1 MDKQEGIDW
10 CLVREQMDEWIA
22 DQEAAGAVW
31 IEPEAVVERMAEVV
45 EAQLQQQRA
54 S

>member
-1 MDKQEGIDW
+1 MDKQERIDW
-10 CLVREQMDEWIA
+10 CLVREQMEEWIA
-22 DQEAAGAVW
+22 DQEAAGATL

-45 EAQLQQQRA
+45 EAQLQQQKC